1 MREESRSRVQIAM
14 SKSALAPV
22 LEQQATMLEAIHRL
36 TRSIEQI
43 PDRIVEGEETRA
55 RRLHEVIS
63 PLAKATGE
71 GAQLLATTYSSLMSR
86 QEAEA
91 QALREEMAQLREEI
105 ESLRETSAPSILST
119 EMERLRRLMV
129 ALPDAIARHLVDRVP
144 APPPTRQSL
153 GTPASNVPVPPN
165 AESEKLLQIT
175 LQVFQES
182 LGNNPKSMDVVQRV
196 LAEARKRAG
205 LPSPPPLR

>member
-22 LEQQATMLEAIHRL
+22 LEQQATMLEAINRL

-43 PDRIVEGEETRA
+43 PDRIVQGEETRA

-63 PLAKATGE
+63 PLAKVTGE
-71 GAQLLATTYSSLMSR
+71 GAQLLATTYSSLTGR

-91 QALREEMAQLREEI
+91 QALRTEMAQLREEI
-105 ESLRETSAPSILST
+105 ESLRETSAPSILSA

-129 ALPDAIARHLVDRVP
+129 ALPDAIARHLVNRVP
-144 APPPTRQSL
+144 DPPPTSP
-153 GTPASNVPVPPN
+153 GTPASNAPVPPN

-175 LQVFQES
+175 LQVFQEG
-182 LGNNPKSMDVVQRV
+182 LGNNPRSMDVVQRA

-205 LPSPPPLR
+205 LPTPPPLR